1 MIDNINK
8 NLCISNIFNGLVE
21 GLSKF
26 SSQSKVALIYAS
38 YPDSNIFVYDPQN
51 ILKEHESILREEY
64 YENITK
70 LKKDVKENISNQP
83 KDYLVPINKLN
94 LAGLINY
101 GAVSESF
108 FYQMWFT
115 NHHPDMCS
123 TKPTEKWLEHA
134 ACLLSTDFP
143 LGRIIVGTSGY
154 ILKNYAL
161 QAIADYIV
169 DQRNCFFDYD
179 SRLLI
184 PPILNTVLDISKAR
198 EEGESPIGQ
207 IFFTDPDKVLTI
219 KFITKIQRHQ
229 RPFVNNTRH
238 VRKLL
243 TAVENSNRK
252 LVSDGNTIIGV
263 TDSSIPDYAIS
274 AEYLGDHGFLKL
286 GEQKI
291 ASFFAGNFHST
302 NREAKLVE
310 LEELLLDAK
319 LESETSTLLFKF
331 ISELV
336 HNSVKNSH
344 GCTLIID
351 LNKEPLNM
359 TGHILDP
366 PLNLLDQAH
375 IDLAASLTKIDG
387 ALHITSNLLIKGFG
401 CLLDGKA
408 TNWENM
414 ARGARYN
421 SAIRFSSEHKD
432 TIIVVVSSD
441 RPVSIIY
448 CGLEINAFSTWEP
461 PIYGNFPKPV
471 PILKYFNGVKL

>member
-1 MIDNINK
+1 MTKTIFQ

-26 SSQSKVALIYAS
+26 SNQSKIAIIYSPDPKKDILI
-38 YPDSNIFVYDPQN
+38 YDPQK
-51 ILKEHESILREEY
+51 ILKEHESVLKEEY
-64 YENITK
+64 YENIKK
-70 LKKDVKENISNQP
+70 LHKQIKQSIANQP
-83 KDYLVPINKLN
+83 DEYLVPVDKLN

-101 GAVSESF
+101 GAASKSF

-123 TKPTEKWLEHA
+123 VKPTEKWLEHA
-134 ACLLSTDFP
+134 ACLLSTDYP
-143 LGRIIVGTSGY
+143 LGRIVVGSSDY
-154 ILKNYAL
+154 ILKNYSL
-161 QAIADYIV
+161 QAIADYII
-169 DQRNCFFDYD
+169 DERNDCLDYD

-184 PPILNTVLDISKAR
+184 PPILNIVLNISKAR
-198 EEGESPIGQ
+198 EEGVSPIGQ
-207 IFFTDPDKVLTI
+207 ILFTDPDKVHNI
-219 KFITKIQRHQ
+219 DFITKIQRHQ
-229 RPFVNNTRH
+229 RPFVHNIKH

-252 LVSDGNTIIGV
+252 LVSDGNTIIGI
-263 TDSSIPDYAIS
+263 TDSPVPDYAI
-274 AEYLGDHGFLKL
+274 AADYVGDHGFLKL
-286 GEQKI
+286 GKEKI
-291 ASFFAGNFHST
+291 CSFCGGNFHST

-310 LEELLLDAK
+310 LEELLLDSK
-319 LESETSTLLFKF
+319 LEPENSSFLFQI

-336 HNSVKNSH
+336 HVSVRDGH
-344 GCTLIID
+344 GCTLVID
-351 LNKEPLNM
+351 LNKEPLNL
-359 TGHILDP
+359 TGHVLDP
-366 PLNLLDQAH
+366 SLNLLKPAH
-375 IDLAASLTKIDG
+375 IDLACSLTKIDG
-387 ALHITSNLLIKGFG
+387 AIHITSDLLLHGFG

-421 SAIRFSSEHKD
+421 SAIRFSAEHKD

-448 CGLEINAFSTWEP
+448 CGLEINAFSSWEP

-471 PILKYFNGVKL
+471 PITQYFNGVKL